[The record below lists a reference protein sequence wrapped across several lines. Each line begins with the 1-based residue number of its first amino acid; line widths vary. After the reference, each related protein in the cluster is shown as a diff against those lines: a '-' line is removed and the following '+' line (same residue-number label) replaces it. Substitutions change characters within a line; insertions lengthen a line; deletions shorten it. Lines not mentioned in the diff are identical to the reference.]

1 MNKVVM
7 PTRRLSLGRWIKVA
21 FYSICNLF
29 LSAFV
34 WWIDIGNK
42 FFFGIKYE

>member
-29 LSAFV
+29 LSGFV
-34 WWIDIGNK
+34 WLVDISNK
-42 FFFGIKYE
+42 GLFWWDE